1 MAHELVRGYER
12 STLSP
17 RCAIKIDLQKAFDS
31 LDWNFIL
38 DILTVLKFPSL
49 FIEWIR
55 SCLTGA
61 RFSISLNGGL
71 VGYFKGA
78 RCMRQKDPLSLY
90 LFVLAINV
98 LSKMLDAAA
107 NHGVFKF
114 HNKCKKVQLTHL
126 CFADDLF
133 DICKRG

>member
-1 MAHELVRGYER
+1 MNKAYDRVEWDFLEVILRMMGFGETWIDWIMKCVKIVSYSLVVNRKPSCRINPSRG
-12 STLSP
+12 
-17 RCAIKIDLQKAFDS
+17 I
-31 LDWNFIL
+31 
-38 DILTVLKFPSL
+38 
-49 FIEWIR
+49 
-55 SCLTGA
+55 
-61 RFSISLNGGL
+61 
-71 VGYFKGA
+71 
-78 RCMRQKDPLSLY
+78 RQKDPLSLY